1 MNLGSFKFIHVIRL
15 DASPALERIVE
26 RIAAPAGDITAKL
39 EDFMRT
45 TRELLDALK
54 AGIDRADE
62 HRDEAERLRR
72 EKAEHAEEDRLRD
85 EAEAEEDRL
94 EAEEDEAARL
104 EREEHAAA
112 VARWE
117 EERAAAQARITEL
130 ERTIAE
136 GTILSADERVE
147 LDGLINRLNQPGPEP
162 LEPPAPAPADAE

>member
-1 MNLGSFKFIHVIRL
+1 MNLGSFKLIHVVRL
-15 DASPALERIVE
+15 DASPALERIVD
-26 RIAAPAGDITAKL
+26 RITAPAGAFTAKM
-39 EDFMRT
+39 EEVMAT
-45 TRELLDALK
+45 ARELLDSLR
-54 AGIDRADE
+54 AGVEKTEEYRA
-62 HRDEAERLRR
+62 EAERLRR
-72 EKAEHAEEDRLRD
+72 EKAEHAEQDRLRD
-85 EAEAEEDRL
+85 EEEAEEDRL
-94 EAEEDEAARL
+94 EAEEDEAERI